1 MIQYNAHQFWQTVAG
16 GYPHALMLTKRTATW
31 LEDEVG
37 GGSWE
42 DVLVEMISWSWLRGL
57 YSTNTWLHSYKS
69 VVQPG
74 TLTRSDVNIKP
85 EHSLT
90 FSTARPTALTRT
102 WRQKYFITDRDLT
115 RPSKYVA
122 CSGGL
127 LVYFSIIWLISR
139 EYLINGRLKYNYPE
153 PDSGRRAINISQ
165 VPRAQTLP
173 GGQKWDLVLQ
183 LPTWLKTHDLLDI
196 KTIIS
201 ILDYLAAQ
209 LCQQRHF

>member
-1 MIQYNAHQFWQTVAG
+1 MVG
-16 GYPHALMLTKRTATW
+16 GYPQALMLTKRTATW
-31 LEDEVG
+31 LEAEVG
-37 GGSWE
+37 GGRWEEEEVEEEE
-42 DVLVEMISWSWLRGL
+42 DVVLVDMMTSLSWLRGL

-74 TLTRSDVNIKP
+74 TLTRSDVNIEP

-139 EYLINGRLKYNYPE
+139 EYLINGRLKYNYRQ
-153 PDSGRRAINISQ
+153 PDRGQRAINISQ

-173 GGQKWDLVLQ
+173 GGQE
-183 LPTWLKTHDLLDI
+183 
-196 KTIIS
+196 
-201 ILDYLAAQ
+201 
-209 LCQQRHF
+209 